1 MMGFKRWVAL
11 NSSFS
16 YAIYKVGDLEDFIEP
31 LLFIPSLSVK
41 EQQELLPHEV
51 VIRHEQDPFKSDA
64 LSRDRQ
70 LM

>member
-1 MMGFKRWVAL
+1 M
-11 NSSFS
+11 
-16 YAIYKVGDLEDFIEP
+16 GDLEDFIEP